1 MATITHPTP
10 ETPATVDPAAVAA
23 DLLEVLEQA
32 WNRGDGPGFGSV
44 FADESDFVNIQ
55 GLHIQGGAAAIGQG
69 HQGIFDTIYAGSTV
83 RYQLDVA
90 RAIVPGVIL
99 AVATSTLDAPAGP
112 LVGTHQSRFTM
123 VITEQDGRWVVTS
136 FQNTLVRDGG

>member
-1 MATITHPTP
+1 MPAITDPIP
-10 ETPATVDPAAVAA
+10 DTVAPAAIAT

-32 WNRGDGPGFGSV
+32 WNRADGPGFGSV

-55 GLHIQGGAAAIGQG
+55 GLHVRGDATAIGQG

-90 RAIVPGVIL
+90 RAVGPGVVL
-99 AVATSTLDAPAGP
+99 AVASSTMEAPAGP
-112 LVGTHQSRFTM
+112 LRGTNRSRFTM
-123 VITEQDGRWVVTS
+123 VITEQDGRWVVTG
-136 FQNTLVRDGG
+136 FQNTLVHDGG

>member
-1 MATITHPTP
+1 MRSTSVATHPT
-10 ETPATVDPAAVAA
+10 TVDPTVVATH
-23 DLLEVLEQA
+23 LLEVLEQA
-32 WNRGDGPGFGSV
+32 WNRADGPGFGAV
-44 FADESDFVNIQ
+44 FADDSDFVNIQ
-55 GLHIQGGAAAIGQG
+55 GLHLRGDADAIGQG

-90 RAIVPGVIL
+90 RAIAPGVIL

-112 LVGTHQSRFTM
+112 LLGTNQSRFTM
-123 VITEQDGRWVVTS
+123 VITQQDDRWVVTA